1 MGQQDLAE
9 RVSVFVDGTVTE
21 LESRDREAIRSA
33 RDRGGWIWVELAGTS
48 KDQWHLLAQDFTL
61 NHLAV
66 EDMMESKQRT
76 KVDHYGEDTFL
87 VMHPACYD
95 EDAESVSVGELHLY
109 AGRDFLIT
117 HRDAGTPAP
126 DQARQ
131 RVVHSPALAGL
142 GPRGGAY
149 SVLDQIVDDYEPVV
163 DELATDIE
171 QIDEELFAQSQGEV
185 ATRIYKLSRQV
196 GHFQRAVQPLDD
208 ALIAARKNIAGDDPG
223 VLLGEAGVGYSYAM
237 PAAAREPKSAGTP
250 GSGHDQDAAK
260 DSADQRG
267 RVLID
272 ALLRDVQDHSTR
284 VEARLDGMH
293 ATLVNAL
300 SLALT
305 LASERAAQVG
315 LEQSVQSK
323 KVSSWA
329 AILAAPTVLAG
340 VWGMNFKYM
349 PELEAG
355 WGYPAALATMLGAGT
370 TLYVVFK
377 KKGWL

>member
-9 RVSVFVDGTVTE
+9 RVSVFVDGAMKE
-21 LESRDREAIRSA
+21 LDSRDREAILAA
-33 RDRGGWIWVELAGTS
+33 RAAGGWMWLELAATS
-48 KDQWHLLAQDFTL
+48 TEQWQQLSREFDLK
-61 NHLAV
+61 HLAV

-87 VMHPACYD
+87 VLHPARYD
-95 EDAESVSVGELHLY
+95 DEAETVVVGELHLY
-109 AGRDFLIT
+109 VGRDFLLT
-117 HRDAGTPAP
+117 HRDADTPAP
-126 DQARQ
+126 DAARE
-131 RVVHSPALAGL
+131 RVGRSPALAGL
-142 GPRGGAY
+142 GPHGGAY
-149 SVLDQIVDDYEPVV
+149 SVLDHVVDAYEPVV
-163 DELATDIE
+163 DALATDIE
-171 QIDEELFAQSQGEV
+171 QIDEGLFAQTQGDV

-196 GHFQRAVQPLDD
+196 GGFQRAVQPLDD
-208 ALIAARKNIAGDDPG
+208 TLIATRKNIAGDGPE
-223 VLLGEAGVGYSYAM
+223 VLLGDVGLGSFSAAPPTTRQPRSAPTPAGAM
-237 PAAAREPKSAGTP
+237 AG
-250 GSGHDQDAAK
+250 QDAA
-260 DSADQRG
+260 DHRG

-272 ALLRDVQDHSTR
+272 ALLRDVQDHASR

-355 WGYPAALATMLGAGT
+355 WGYPSALATMVATAT
-370 TLYVVFK
+370 TLYMVFK
-377 KKGWL
+377 RKGWL